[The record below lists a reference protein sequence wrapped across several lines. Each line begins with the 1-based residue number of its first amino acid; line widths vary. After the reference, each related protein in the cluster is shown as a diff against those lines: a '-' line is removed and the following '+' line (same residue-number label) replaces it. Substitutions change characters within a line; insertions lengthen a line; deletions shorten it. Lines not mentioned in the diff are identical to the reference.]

1 MICSE
6 FFELLDNYESL
17 TDEQRIE
24 MEKHTAE
31 CETCRKELEFFE
43 SVIGNLASIPSPKA
57 PESLIENVNAKLDAE
72 KPVVIGFKWNFRVL
86 STVAAC
92 LAIGLA
98 VGINNGYIR
107 KNIEKS
113 DTDGV
118 IKETVVTTQNTNEF
132 PTEPESVPTEI
143 KDPVDESS
151 QTEQETEV
159 QGQTDAP
166 IVVAEK
172 PVSTSV
178 PKQTS
183 KPVTEPA
190 KSTPVNKAQQ
200 KPAETQKPQIEPEK
214 EQKLDAENEQ
224 PNVADP
230 LPEVEPVTENT
241 SNVDDYVIKEDGPQ
255 IAYGRYNIEVTKKTP
270 NAFSD
275 YLHVQS
281 DDMGAVVSTMSEM
294 GVKNSGGYYMT
305 SRQNFYALMDTLND
319 KGVGYECDLQYNS
332 GENISFR
339 LTYN

>member
-31 CETCRKELEFFE
+31 CETCRKELEFFK

-57 PESLIENVNAKLDAE
+57 PESLIDKVNAKLDAE
-72 KPVVIGFKWNFRVL
+72 KTVVVGFRWNFRVL

-98 VGINNGYIR
+98 VGINNGYI
-107 KNIEKS
+107 KETITN
-113 DTDGV
+113 DGTDGV
-118 IKETVVTTQNTNEF
+118 ISETVV
-132 PTEPESVPTEI
+132 
-143 KDPVDESS
+143 
-151 QTEQETEV
+151 
-159 QGQTDAP
+159 
-166 IVVAEK
+166 
-172 PVSTSV
+172 
-178 PKQTS
+178 
-183 KPVTEPA
+183 
-190 KSTPVNKAQQ
+190 STPQTVEA
-200 KPAETQKPQIEPEK
+200 PAEEVAPEPEK
-214 EQKLDAENEQ
+214 PDSEPARAEKKVTQKVVSQTPEKKPSKPAVTATKAPVKTEAPKAEAEKT
-224 PNVADP
+224 PAHTVAPVPTPDNVHD
-230 LPEVEPVTENT
+230 VE
-241 SNVDDYVIKEDGPQ
+241 DYQIKEDGPQ
-255 IAYGRYNIEVTKKTP
+255 IAYGHYNVERNRRTP
-270 NAFSD
+270 SVISD

-305 SRQNFYALMDTLND
+305 SRDNFYALIDKLND